1 MLKPWIVP
9 YCIFRCLPET
19 LATSPSLYL
28 SISRPPENHNPRNQY
43 EETNLTFITIQQT
56 TGFSNLKKEWLKAK
70 RFRLNTILTQ
80 SGMPIWIWV
89 FADSY
94 TPLPPAFLRA
104 YSSSVSSLSSPNS
117 FKTDF
122 ASFLSFQS
130 TRSDVRFNFSFTSYA
145 HWASVA
151 FGAGVGIGSAYS
163 ECSHKFNEA

>member
-1 MLKPWIVP
+1 MCATSARSGTRFTPSILFLLQATTTQHHKSQLLSMLKPWIVP

-28 SISRPPENHNPRNQY
+28 SISRPPENHNPRN
-43 EETNLTFITIQQT
+43 QT

-104 YSSSVSSLSSPNS
+104 YSSSVHQL
-117 FKTDF
+117 
-122 ASFLSFQS
+122 
-130 TRSDVRFNFSFTSYA
+130 R
-145 HWASVA
+145 
-151 FGAGVGIGSAYS
+151 VGLQLLLVQ
-163 ECSHKFNEA
+163 E